1 MATGGAVPRIDDLIA
16 RIAQQRPGS
25 PLDRVESALVAA
37 EGLSSLGDELV
48 THFVKAARDAGCSWS
63 QIGGR
68 LGVSKQAAQQSYVA
82 PGGRWPFGRKGRA
95 SLAHH
100 RWTGRARRVL
110 DHAQDEAAGLS
121 HHYIG
126 TEHLLLGLI
135 AEPEGVAGAVLLA
148 LGIDREA
155 VRGGVIEIVGV
166 GADPVV
172 AGKLP
177 FTARAKKVLQ
187 LGVREAERLG
197 HDYIGT
203 EHLLLG
209 IVSEGEGLAA
219 QILIERG
226 VDLGR
231 LPAIV
236 LDHLDG
242 SPGNR

>member
-1 MATGGAVPRIDDLIA
+1 MATGGALPLIDDLIA
-16 RIAQQRPGS
+16 RIAQQQPGS
-25 PLDRVESALVAA
+25 ALDRVEAALVAA
-37 EGLSSLGDELV
+37 GDLSSVGDELV
-48 THFVKAARDAGCSWS
+48 THFVKAAREAGCSWS

-68 LGVSKQAAQQSYVA
+68 LGVSKQAAQQSFVA
-82 PGGRWPFGRKGRA
+82 LAGRWPFGRSGRA
-95 SLAHH
+95 SLAYH
-100 RWTGRARRVL
+100 RWTDRARRVL
-110 DHAQDEAAGLS
+110 DQAQEEAAGLN

-135 AEPEGVAGAVLLA
+135 AEPDGVAGAVLLA
-148 LGIDREA
+148 LGVDREA

-172 AGKLP
+172 PGKLP

-187 LGVREAERLG
+187 LGVREAERLK

-209 IVSEGEGLAA
+209 VVREGEGLAA
-219 QILIERG
+219 QIITQRG

-231 LPAIV
+231 LRDAV
-236 LDHLDG
+236 LAHLDG
-242 SPGNR
+242 PPRGR